1 MDCQF
6 HHLGQI
12 IFSKMNRL
20 IFFTLIFCG
29 IVFSQKYNPEFSTA
43 GFYETDKSVRQAIDF
58 NIGWRFIKKDVIGA
72 EKIDY
77 DDSKWN
83 IVNLP
88 DGLEILPLNAS
99 GSINYQG
106 PAWYRKHFTLN
117 NDLNKKKIMLHFE
130 GIMGKSKIWINGV
143 LLEENYSGYYPVH
156 IDITNYLNFG
166 KPNVVAVRADNSND
180 KSFPPGKPQ
189 ELLDFTYFGGIYR
202 DSWLIV
208 HNNTYVTHPLAE
220 DKIGGGG
227 LLVHY
232 DNLNEKT
239 IDVSVSINIK
249 NEEKKKS
256 ALVELRL
263 LDNKGLDVFT
273 NKQNIVLESNKSTN
287 YISNF
292 KIFNPKL
299 WTPDNPQLHDLHVT
313 IKSTN
318 GELLDKFKKRIGLR
332 TIEMRGDDGFYLNG
346 KSYPELLIG
355 GNRHQDFAHIGHALP
370 NNLHYR
376 DALKLRQS
384 GMRVIRSAHYVQDPA
399 FMDACDELGL
409 LFIATIPGW
418 QFWNKEPIF
427 MERMIS
433 DVRKLI
439 RLERNRPSIFIWEI
453 IPNETHFPEIYAQQ
467 ATKAAKEEFP
477 YKRLYTVTDAR
488 EMRGKNQ
495 SYFDML
501 YANDKIPKYPKKS
514 IFKREWGDFVD
525 NWVDHNSVSRVAKQ
539 WGEAAQIRQALHYF
553 KEEWFEK
560 GELKT
565 WPSLTM
571 SYAASKSLVGATMW
585 HPFDHQRGY
594 HPDPFWGGIMDAY
607 RQPKF
612 SYYLFKSLIPYEGL
626 KNVPGV
632 QASPFVYIAHLL
644 TPFSPKDVTIFT
656 NCEEVKLTMY
666 GEEIGVKKA
675 IDNTSPV
682 PRIPVI
688 FRNVFKYADVR
699 NKNKKGYNKIN
710 SSYSP
715 ESVIKAEGIING
727 KVVTEHK
734 RWPVGRKR
742 KLLLKIDDSNIQPI
756 ANGSDITPVVAYLTD
771 VDGGIKRLS
780 DEYIKFF
787 ISGEGTLIEKENIG
801 INPQKV
807 LWGES
812 VALVRSSLN
821 SGVVS
826 VRAELLSEGINT
838 PDPAYLEFVTEKSSK
853 QFIFDEIP
861 KTIKK
866 GNISPKNIN
875 DTNQLN
881 LLKNKI
887 DSLKKKL
894 QDFKIN
900 EVGKQQQD
908 FIQ

>member
-20 IFFTLIFCG
+20 IFLTLIFCG

-208 HNNTYVTHPLAE
+208 HNNIYVTHPLAE

-318 GELLDKFKKRIGLR
+318 GEL
-332 TIEMRGDDGFYLNG
+332 
-346 KSYPELLIG
+346 
-355 GNRHQDFAHIGHALP
+355 
-370 NNLHYR
+370 
-376 DALKLRQS
+376 
-384 GMRVIRSAHYVQDPA
+384 
-399 FMDACDELGL
+399 
-409 LFIATIPGW
+409 
-418 QFWNKEPIF
+418 
-427 MERMIS
+427 
-433 DVRKLI
+433 
-439 RLERNRPSIFIWEI
+439 
-453 IPNETHFPEIYAQQ
+453 
-467 ATKAAKEEFP
+467 
-477 YKRLYTVTDAR
+477 
-488 EMRGKNQ
+488 
-495 SYFDML
+495 
-501 YANDKIPKYPKKS
+501 
-514 IFKREWGDFVD
+514 
-525 NWVDHNSVSRVAKQ
+525 
-539 WGEAAQIRQALHYF
+539 
-553 KEEWFEK
+553 
-560 GELKT
+560 
-565 WPSLTM
+565 
-571 SYAASKSLVGATMW
+571 
-585 HPFDHQRGY
+585 
-594 HPDPFWGGIMDAY
+594 
-607 RQPKF
+607 
-612 SYYLFKSLIPYEGL
+612 
-626 KNVPGV
+626 
-632 QASPFVYIAHLL
+632 
-644 TPFSPKDVTIFT
+644 
-656 NCEEVKLTMY
+656 
-666 GEEIGVKKA
+666 
-675 IDNTSPV
+675 
-682 PRIPVI
+682 
-688 FRNVFKYADVR
+688 
-699 NKNKKGYNKIN
+699 
-710 SSYSP
+710 
-715 ESVIKAEGIING
+715 
-727 KVVTEHK
+727 
-734 RWPVGRKR
+734 
-742 KLLLKIDDSNIQPI
+742 
-756 ANGSDITPVVAYLTD
+756 
-771 VDGGIKRLS
+771 
-780 DEYIKFF
+780 
-787 ISGEGTLIEKENIG
+787 
-801 INPQKV
+801 
-807 LWGES
+807 
-812 VALVRSSLN
+812 
-821 SGVVS
+821 
-826 VRAELLSEGINT
+826 
-838 PDPAYLEFVTEKSSK
+838 
-853 QFIFDEIP
+853 
-861 KTIKK
+861 
-866 GNISPKNIN
+866 
-875 DTNQLN
+875 
-881 LLKNKI
+881 
-887 DSLKKKL
+887 
-894 QDFKIN
+894 
-900 EVGKQQQD
+900 
-908 FIQ
+908 